1 MIKNINYSAVRLF
14 KPNAEGELKYVKT
27 YPLTAVRL
35 FIRNRDEFKQAPRN
49 VIAKALRG
57 IRARVPRTVARDYL
71 GMLKDF
77 NYI

>member
-35 FIRNRDEFKQAPRN
+35 FIRNRDKFKQAPRK

-57 IRARVPRTVARDYL
+57 IRSHVPRTVARDYL

>member
-1 MIKNINYSAVRLF
+1 MNNNIKYSAVKSL
-14 KPNAEGELKYVKT
+14 KPTVDVELNYVKT

-35 FIRNRDEFKQAPRN
+35 FIRNRDEFKQAPRK

-57 IRARVPRTVARDYL
+57 IRTRVPRTVARDYL